1 MATKQYGPFGVVGAE
16 VATGIQVQAGD
27 IVRTVSEGL
36 VDFGGAILGGGAPIL
51 NADGDSWSTP
61 GSYPAPS
68 LRKNSLICKVGA
80 RWYQGGTDKTF
91 TPSESGEI
99 ILRTNDDNPGD
110 NSRGWTVTLYV
121 TPIGDQQEPKPEEKQ
136 PEPKPGE
143 EQPKPKPK
151 DTKPAETQPSAG
163 QPGYS
168 CSCCCAN
175 QAMVA
180 QVAMTA
186 MTAIT
191 AIAAIGQRHD

>member
-16 VATGIQVQAGD
+16 VVTGIQVQAGD

-68 LRKNSLICKVGA
+68 LRKNSLICKVGV

-110 NSRGWTVTLYV
+110 NSRGWTVNLYV
-121 TPIGDQQEPKPEEKQ
+121 TPVGDPPVIPPVVPPVVPPVGQS
-136 PEPKPGE
+136 G
-143 EQPKPKPK
+143 
-151 DTKPAETQPSAG
+151 SGHAG
-163 QPGYS
+163 CS

-175 QAMVA
+175 QAIVA

-186 MTAIT
+186 ITAIT
-191 AIAAIGQRHD
+191 AMGQRHD